1 MTCLSYVC
9 LVVFS
14 LRTVHRILIQSSA
27 SGTEGIN
34 TSGGLS
40 INTHFSPGTTH
51 KSSVS
56 HRSAASFE
64 HVFEPCLVC
73 GDRASG
79 RHYGVI
85 SCEG

>member
-1 MTCLSYVC
+1 MKLY
-9 LVVFS
+9 FK
-14 LRTVHRILIQSSA
+14 
-27 SGTEGIN
+27 
-34 TSGGLS
+34 
-40 INTHFSPGTTH
+40 SPAG
-51 KSSVS
+51 SVEV
-56 HRSAASFE
+56 SAASGLTLSTAHFTPGTSHKPGITQRVGANTFD